1 MSCHGYT
8 ACKRTSRKRTLPKY
22 LSSSSTYLWMI
33 SSVMSSLSWSS
44 IAQQKYRLAY
54 LQHSDKA
61 ANINSTTSTLSLR
74 KLQHQPD
81 KLSRRAD
88 FFFFNAFLSLTQD
101 LQVIYVVSP
110 PRSLRKRWESASLLL
125 LRMAVY
131 CVQGIHLKA
140 RSRMQKAV
148 WVKPH
153 SAMVL
158 YPW

>member
-88 FFFFNAFLSLTQD
+88 FIFYAFLSLRQD
-101 LQVIYVVSP
+101 LQVIYTVSP
-110 PRSLRKRWESASLLL
+110 LLTEKALRERFSVIIKNGCLLC
-125 LRMAVY
+125 AGY
-131 CVQGIHLKA
+131 SFK
-140 RSRMQKAV
+140 SQKPDAEGCM
-148 WVKPH
+148 
-153 SAMVL
+153 S
-158 YPW
+158 